1 MDEKNRTIMW
11 NILRDN
17 TSYNAELEKEM
28 FTEELNELFEAIR
41 ARDLVEILDALAD
54 MRFVL
59 LGSEFKGNLEDEVVD
74 FDMAW
79 YDSYRLVDYLVE
91 VKNFDE
97 LFEEIYDN
105 VITANERKPAVKY
118 EQGKIIKG
126 PNFVAPN
133 ESHKRTIEKFGAK
146 LREY

>member
-1 MDEKNRTIMW
+1 MNNKSRTRLW

-17 TSYNAELEKEM
+17 TTYNAELEKAM
-28 FTEELNELFEAIR
+28 FAKEINELFEAIR
-41 ARDLVEILDALAD
+41 ERDLVEILDALAD
-54 MRFVL
+54 MRFVMW
-59 LGSEFKGNLEDEVVD
+59 GAEFKGNIVDEVVD

-79 YDSYRLVDYLVE
+79 YDSYHLVDDLIE

-105 VITANERKPAVKY
+105 VITANELKPTEKN

-133 ESHKRTIEKFGAK
+133 EAHKKTIEKFGAK